1 MQAASMNGD
10 VIVGIAADLLR
21 GTSTAVRWTA
31 QTGIQDLG
39 IPDAKISRAFNVSAD
54 GSVVSGAIVDNDG
67 KSQGFLLSKKKG
79 FQKFGSGWHQVE
91 TSGISDDGNV
101 VAGTFWHGDYDPQA
115 FYWTER
121 EGVQSLA
128 DDRYF
133 QAMKLTDTAALGISR
148 DGSTI
153 VGWAA
158 DDNRDYAIAF
168 RWTKSAGVKFIREV
182 GGGNGP
188 SLWMGVSSNGA
199 VIVGNANDGTYRA
212 GKSRAFRWTQE
223 DGPKTLVPESSSSIA
238 LGMSSD
244 GSKVFGTYE
253 VSNRNHFFV
262 WTKDGGVHDAGM
274 EDGHY
279 QYLITDQAIIRI
291 EARD

>member
-1 MQAASMNGD
+1 MNGD
-10 VIVGIAADLLR
+10 VIVGIAANLLR

-31 QTGIQDLG
+31 QTGIQNVG

-54 GSVVSGAIVDNDG
+54 GSVVSGAVISSDG
-67 KSQGFLLSKKKG
+67 KSQGFLLSKRKG
-79 FQKFGSGWHQVE
+79 LQKFGSDWHQVE
-91 TSGISDDGNV
+91 TSGISNDGRV
-101 VAGTFWHGDYDPQA
+101 VAGTFWHRDYDPQA

-158 DDNRDYAIAF
+158 DEKRDYAIAF
-168 RWTKSAGVKFIREV
+168 RWTKSTGVKFIREV
-182 GGGNGP
+182 GEGDGL

-212 GKSRAFRWTQE
+212 GNIKAFRWTQE
-223 DGPKTLVPESSSSIA
+223 EGPKTLIPESSSSMA

-244 GSKVFGTYE
+244 GSKVFGTYN
-253 VSNRNHFFV
+253 VNNQTHYFV
-262 WTKDGGVHDAGM
+262 WTKDGGVHDAGIA
-274 EDGHY
+274 DDRY
-279 QYLITDQAIIRI
+279 QYLVTDQAIIRI